1 MKWMKWGLGAGAA
14 LLAGGA
20 LTFAVLAI
28 GGTASAQEGPGSNG
42 PRFLE
47 LLAQKLG
54 VSVDQLK
61 AAGTDARNQL
71 VDELLATGTITQA
84 QADKIK
90 SADIG
95 AGFGFHM
102 GGRGG
107 PGAFGVRGVKLAV
120 DVAQITADLSKISV
134 DVVKQELQQGKSFA
148 QIAAEH
154 GSSRDALKSAVIA
167 AHTKALQDRVNS
179 GEITQAQADQIAQN
193 LSERVD
199 QLIDHTGGVHGPRG
213 MKGGM
218 GPATTPTPSST
229 Q

>member
-1 MKWMKWGLGAGAA
+1 MKWMKWGLGAAAA

-28 GGTASAQEGPGSNG
+28 GGTASAQEGPGANG
-42 PRFLE
+42 SRFVE

-54 VSVDQLK
+54 ISVDQLK
-61 AAGTDARNQL
+61 TASTDARNQL
-71 VDELLATGTITQA
+71 VDELLAAGTITQA
-84 QADKIK
+84 QADKMK

-95 AGFGFHM
+95 AGFGFHI

-120 DVAQITADLSKISV
+120 DVAQITADLSKISI

-167 AHTKALQDRVNS
+167 AHTKALQERVAS
-179 GEITQAQADQIAQN
+179 GQITQAQADKMAAE
-193 LSERVD
+193 LSEHVD
-199 QLIDHTGGVHGPRG
+199 QLIDHTGGFAGPRG

-218 GPATTPTPSST
+218 RPGVVPTPSST